1 MDYNI
6 EITIKV
12 DSSRKLHTNEVYV
25 NRILGIFFLGFFSD
39 SFFSQKTE
47 TLLWKVSVFSLVF
60 VMISVLTQ
68 FFFMFQN
75 KYTVKFLN
83 HDENIKMLMLK
94 RHKFTTIYA
103 AIYGNRVN
111 KVV

>member
-1 MDYNI
+1 MKY
-6 EITIKV
+6 KSMGFWAV
-12 DSSRKLHTNEVYV
+12 
-25 NRILGIFFLGFFSD
+25 FFLGFFLIH
-39 SFFSQKTE
+39 FFHKKLRFYYGESQ
-47 TLLWKVSVFSLVF
+47 VF
-60 VMISVLTQ
+60 VMISGLIQ

-75 KYTVKFLN
+75 KYKVKFLN

>member
-1 MDYNI
+1 MKYNAI
-6 EITIKV
+6 C
-12 DSSRKLHTNEVYV
+12 SL
-25 NRILGIFFLGFFSD
+25 LGIVFLGLFSD

-47 TLLWKVSVFSLVF
+47 TLLWRVSGVCYDFSF
-60 VMISVLTQ
+60 DSI

-75 KYTVKFLN
+75 KYKVKFLN

>member
-1 MDYNI
+1 MGALKKKFGHYF
-6 EITIKV
+6 
-12 DSSRKLHTNEVYV
+12 SWA
-25 NRILGIFFLGFFSD
+25 FFLIPFFHKKLRPYYGE
-39 SFFSQKTE
+39 SQ
-47 TLLWKVSVFSLVF
+47 VF

-68 FFFMFQN
+68 FFFIFQN
-75 KYTVKFLN
+75 KYKVKSLN

-94 RHKFTTIYA
+94 KHKFTTKYA

>member
-1 MDYNI
+1 MKY
-6 EITIKV
+6 K
-12 DSSRKLHTNEVYV
+12 SM
-25 NRILGIFFLGFFSD
+25 GFWAFFFLGFFLIP
-39 SFFSQKTE
+39 FFHKKLRLYYGESQ
-47 TLLWKVSVFSLVF
+47 VF
-60 VMISVLTQ
+60 VMISV
-68 FFFMFQN
+68 FDSVFFMFQN
-75 KYTVKFLN
+75 KYKVKFLN